1 MMKITGGADVSH
13 RRVACATPNF
23 DLTKKGIMK
32 AAAIFSTLLVLF
44 SGALQAQNVFSVKT
58 FKMTVAGTS
67 SAHDWESD
75 VTKLTAEGKMTITGG
90 SLEKLQSLQVTVPA
104 KSIVSTKGKIMDNKT
119 YEALKADEYPNISFQ
134 LSEIEGISP
143 SGGSFNVKAKG
154 NLTIAGVKK
163 PVSMSVTATVAAN
176 GQVTF
181 KGSKK
186 INMVDFGM
194 EPPKALGGMIK
205 VGPEV
210 TIGFELT
217 MAPAAL

>member
-1 MMKITGGADVSH
+1 
-13 RRVACATPNF
+13 
-23 DLTKKGIMK
+23 MK
-32 AAAIFSTLLVLF
+32 ATAIFSTIIVLSF
-44 SGALQAQNVFSVKT
+44 GMLNAQNVFTVKT

-67 SAHDWESD
+67 SVHDWESN
-75 VTKLTAEGKMTITGG
+75 VTKLTADGKMAVSG
-90 SLEKLQSLQVTVPA
+90 SNLEKLQSLQVTVPA

-119 YEALKADEYPNISFQ
+119 YEALKADANPNISFQ
-134 LSEIEGISP
+134 LSEIESIAP
-143 SGGSFNVKAKG
+143 AGSNYTVKAKG

-163 PVSMSVTATVAAN
+163 PVSMSVTASVASN
-176 GQVTF
+176 GQVSF

-194 EPPKALGGMIK
+194 EPPKAMAGAIK

-210 TIGFELT
+210 TIAFELT

>member
-1 MMKITGGADVSH
+1 
-13 RRVACATPNF
+13 
-23 DLTKKGIMK
+23 MK
-32 AAAIFSTLLVLF
+32 ATAIFSTIIVLSF
-44 SGALQAQNVFSVKT
+44 GMLNAQNVFTVNT

-67 SAHDWESD
+67 SVHDWESN
-75 VTKLTAEGKMTITGG
+75 VTKLTADGKMAVSG
-90 SLEKLQSLQVTVPA
+90 SNLEKLQSLQVTVPA

-119 YEALKADEYPNISFQ
+119 YEALKADANPNISFQ
-134 LSEIEGISP
+134 LSEIESIAP
-143 SGGSFNVKAKG
+143 AGSNYTVKAKG

-163 PVSMSVTATVAAN
+163 PVSMSVTASVASN
-176 GQVTF
+176 GQVSF

-194 EPPKALGGMIK
+194 EPPKAMAGAIK

-210 TIGFELT
+210 TIAFELT

>member
-1 MMKITGGADVSH
+1 
-13 RRVACATPNF
+13 
-23 DLTKKGIMK
+23 MK
-32 AAAIFSTLLVLF
+32 AAVIFSTLIVLF
-44 SGALQAQNVFSVKT
+44 SGALTAQNVFSVKT

-67 SAHDWESD
+67 SVHEWESD
-75 VTKLTAEGKMTITGG
+75 VTKLTAEGKMIVNSST
-90 SLEKLQSLQVTVPA
+90 LEKLTSLQVTVPA

-119 YEALKADEYPNISFQ
+119 YEALKADANPNISFQ
-134 LSEIEGISP
+134 LSEIESISP
-143 SGGSFNVKAKG
+143 SGSSFNVKAKG

-194 EPPKALGGMIK
+194 EPPKALAGTIK

-210 TIGFELT
+210 TIAFELT
-217 MAPAAL
+217 MASAAL